1 MGMLNELLDIFASDY
16 NKSTKFSVS
25 VNEEQAILKLSEHL
39 AMLLN
44 SSLKKEAPIILCIG
58 TDRSTGDSLGP
69 LTGWRLDPLLR
80 GLNAQL
86 YGTIDDPVHAVNLEE
101 IIEIIKPGTLRRP
114 VIAIDACLGQVSAPG
129 TILVEKGPLRPGI
142 GVRKNL
148 PSVGDI
154 SISGI
159 VNVGGFMEYQVLQNT
174 RLSLVLKMA
183 QLIANSVYFAV
194 KKANKQH

>member
-1 MGMLNELLDIFASDY
+1 MGMLNELLDVFSPEQ
-16 NKSTKFSVS
+16 KVSSKFSVN
-25 VNEEQAILKLSEHL
+25 VNEQQAILKLSEHL
-39 AMLLN
+39 ANLLAN
-44 SSLKKEAPIILCIG
+44 SIKKEAPIILCIG

-69 LTGWRLDPLLR
+69 LTGWRLTPLLT
-80 GLNAQL
+80 GLSAQL
-86 YGTIDDPVHAVNLEE
+86 YGTVDDPVHAVNLED
-101 IIEIIKPGTLRRP
+101 IINEIKPSISRHP
-114 VIAIDACLGQVSAPG
+114 VIAIDACLGQVSSPG

-159 VNVGGFMEYQVLQNT
+159 VNVGGFMEFQVLQNT

-183 QLIANSVYFAV
+183 QLIANSVYFAI
-194 KKANKQH
+194 KKMHK